1 MTDDPEDDLQWLR
14 YWVVLATVHMIELVI
29 IAIIVI
35 INIPTIAIIVL
46 IIIAIIA
53 IIILA
58 NQVVDPLVD
67 FFPGYLLA
75 KCAFLVW

>member
-1 MTDDPEDDLQWLR
+1 MSIFPSQMQTI
-14 YWVVLATVHMIELVI
+14 LATIVI
-29 IAIIVI
+29 INTPSIAIIVI
-35 INIPTIAIIVL
+35 INIPNIVIIVL
-46 IIIAIIA
+46 V
-53 IIILA
+53 